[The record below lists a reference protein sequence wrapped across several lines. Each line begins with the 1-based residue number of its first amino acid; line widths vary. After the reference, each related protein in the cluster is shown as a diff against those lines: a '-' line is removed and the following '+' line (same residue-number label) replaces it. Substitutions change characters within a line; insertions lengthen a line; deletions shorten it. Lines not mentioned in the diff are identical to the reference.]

1 MSDRLLERPASLKK
15 YEFRYGLGGHY
26 DYEIQFLKKE
36 MLGAA
41 TFHTHFIMHTHHH
54 RRQKPF
60 EPYDEQD

>member
-1 MSDRLLERPASLKK
+1 MNLDIKLR
-15 YEFRYGLGGHY
+15 GHY

-36 MLGAA
+36 MLGATA
-41 TFHTHFIMHTHHH
+41 FHTHFIMHTHHH